1 MEIKRYKAIKE
12 VPSTIKGWEDF
23 ETIPKGAI
31 CNAPF
36 WRGIETITYNGKMVC
51 DIDSKMAKDY
61 FVEVV

>member
-36 WRGIETITYNGKMVC
+36 WRGIERHRLAIPLALADG
-51 DIDSKMAKDY
+51 
-61 FVEVV
+61 